1 MKQQFLSFSQLVRLP
16 NLVLIAL
23 SLILLR
29 CLILEHTQ
37 MPVNKFVAMIFGTIL
52 IAAAGNI
59 LNDILDIEIDKI
71 NKPNRVL
78 IGNFIASSTAWKWYF
93 FLNFIAIF
101 LAIWIGGKSIVF
113 FFGTAILLLFF
124 YSKYWKKQLF
134 IGNLIVAFLCAWVL
148 VEFWWIERAGLTKY
162 WSWIL
167 WAYIFFAFFST
178 LFREQIKDLEDMEG
192 DRQQGCKTLPIVV
205 GEKNAKVLAI
215 ISAGLLCWSLFVEG
229 FLLFSYEKQK
239 AVYYL
244 SFCLILPLLVLIF
257 KTFHADSKEK
267 YYQLSQAIKWY
278 MLLGLGLLFLV

>member
-1 MKQQFLSFSQLVRLP
+1 MKQSLQSFSQLVRLP
-16 NLVLIAL
+16 NLFLIAL

-29 CLILEHTQ
+29 SLVLEQAQ
-37 MPVNKFVAMIFGTIL
+37 MPVTEFVAMLFGTIF

-78 IGNFIASSTAWKWYF
+78 IGNFISISTAWKAYF

-101 LAIWIGGKSIVF
+101 LATWIGGRSIGF
-113 FFGTAILLLFF
+113 FFGIAILLLFF
-124 YSKYWKKQLF
+124 YSKYWKKQIF

-148 VEFWWIERAGLTKY
+148 VEFWWMERAGLTKY

-178 LFREQIKDLEDMEG
+178 LFREQIKDLEDIEG
-192 DRQQGCKTLPIVV
+192 DRQEGCKTLPIVV
-205 GEKNAKVLAI
+205 GEKNAKMLAI
-215 ISAGLLCWSLFVEG
+215 TSAGLLCWSLFAEA
-229 FLLFSYEKQK
+229 FLLYSYEKQK

-244 SFCLILPLLVLIF
+244 GFCLILPILGLIF
-257 KTFHADSKEK
+257 KTFYANSKEQ
-267 YYQLSQAIKWY
+267 YHQLSQTIKWY